1 MASRKKESKV
11 KRVLDCVIIILVLLS
26 LISISLFIYYKHINK
41 DITIGANYI
50 TEQLSI
56 NDIDEMSEEERE
68 MHERRTLFTANLY
81 SNDKGNGIQL
91 QELKMNYFTDWTLNT
106 NTYRSTG
113 MQYVGDVAK
122 EDFTLQSGSAFG
134 VETIMPDLEMID
146 PRFNYYD
153 TTNGISWSG
162 TVGDKG
168 TSTSLRRSQVF
179 VISIDNHPYA
189 IQLDKYRTFKRT
201 GVLGIE
207 IVNSKFYATWG
218 GLFQSIM
225 QAIKSNNKGYGEYYI
240 TLDLSEYFSIKKYDK
255 ESGKFLD
262 DDVTDVIKTYAEIK
276 FKYSASGAKNVNQS
290 IFGSIQCDNSY
301 GLSDA
306 ELNAEYWQER
316 IIYNF
321 NQNNL
326 SYRYSEVA
334 GGYYLSLD
342 TVTKAKLKAMK
353 RVKVIVNINTN
364 ETDKTVIGLDY
375 DAFKGIEIESL
386 IISGQGEFKLLE
398 GSLIDTNIQTISKDA
413 GINLIVHENAT
424 NKEFTEVV
432 LWVKLKQ

>member
-1 MASRKKESKV
+1 MASRKKESNV
-11 KRVLDCVIIILVLLS
+11 KRVLDCVVIVLVLLS
-26 LISISLFIYYKHINK
+26 LLVDALYIYYKHINK

-50 TEQLSI
+50 TTQLA
-56 NDIDEMSEEERE
+56 IDDAETMSEEERE
-68 MHERRTLFTANLY
+68 QHERRTLFTANLY
-81 SNDKGNGIQL
+81 SNDKNNGIQL

-122 EDFTLQSGSAFG
+122 EDFTLQTGSVMG
-134 VETIMPDLEMID
+134 VQTLAPDTNIVD
-146 PRFNYYD
+146 SRFDYYD
-153 TTNGISWSG
+153 TTNGISWNG
-162 TVGDKG
+162 TVGGTG
-168 TSTSLRRSQVF
+168 TSTTLRRSQVF
-179 VISIDNHPYA
+179 VIAIDNHPYA
-189 IQLDKYRTFKRT
+189 IQLDKYRTFKRN
-201 GVLGIE
+201 GILGLDL
-207 IVNSKFYATWG
+207 VNSKTYATWG

-225 QAIKSNNKGYGEYYI
+225 QAIKSNNKGYGDYYI

-276 FKYSASGAKNVNQS
+276 FHYDVNGAKNVNNS
-290 IFGSIQCDNSY
+290 IFASIQCDNAY
-301 GLSDA
+301 GLTDT

-321 NQNNL
+321 NQSNL
-326 SYRYSEVA
+326 RYRYSEVA

-342 TVTKAKLKAMK
+342 TATKAKLKAMK
-353 RVKVIVNINTN
+353 RVKVLVNINTS
-364 ETDKTVIGLDY
+364 ETNKTIVGLDY

-386 IISGQGEFKLLE
+386 TISGQGEFTLLE

-413 GINLIVHENAT
+413 GINLVVCENAT
-424 NKEFTEVV
+424 NNEIVEVV
-432 LWVKLKQ
+432 L